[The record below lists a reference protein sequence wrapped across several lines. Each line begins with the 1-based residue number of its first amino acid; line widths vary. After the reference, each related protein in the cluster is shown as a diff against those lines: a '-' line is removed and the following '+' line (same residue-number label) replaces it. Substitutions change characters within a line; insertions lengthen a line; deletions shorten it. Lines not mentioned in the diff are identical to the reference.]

1 MDKDNIKNVILLL
14 DNNEKPKYVYIFR
27 EDAPPTREYYN
38 KSHEDL
44 LRELMNKNSVSSLKD
59 LVNLGIVKGI
69 TSTDSENIQKLD
81 DDFRR
86 ESESFTINNSTDNN
100 NLDSESEIK
109 KDPSNKKK
117 IVKGVVAT
125 TAAVAAIAG
134 GAVACT
140 RQEEK
145 KEEKTIDFNTASFEE
160 LMNSMS
166 ESSERR
172 IFSEN
177 VYNTME
183 TLNKKMLDE
192 NVFYMSVD
200 GEAVLQFT
208 SDEIIAAKLA
218 FNTYSDEQLKE
229 IFGMEELN
237 ADVLL
242 TNYQSFASK
251 MKAFAMS
258 GKQSSTISN
267 LIEDSENR
275 EWFEAVENSITAFNS
290 NLSNENADKV
300 IRTFAYFYS
309 HGINGIDNLEN
320 DKSSIN
326 CIKNLAL
333 NMVVGYSD
341 ANANTDYKKYL
352 VVSSEPSEFDSKYV
366 TNKLSQVQKG
376 EKLLQYIEIAN
387 KGVCT
392 TASVKTHFEN
402 AVSQLSELQNNQKNI
417 ATQALATVLLDE
429 KQSELGNK
437 VLYDVVNDTLKEE
450 INKTGNKKCI
460 EALETYNN
468 AIEGISK
475 DTPTFAQIK
484 VAINSELGPYKD
496 INTKQLYTS
505 EELENY
511 LITIVNNRHRG
522 VELTNSN
529 RSPEAD
535 ISREE
540 FNSMSKKE
548 QKEFI
553 KENGEVVSTKKTTT
567 SKEVSKNDL
576 TPSEKK
582 EAEKQEEELK
592 NIVVVEGNEYKA
604 DTAKAAL
611 DGQKDANDY
620 STSTNLDD
628 RVFRAYFEGKTVNY
642 DTYINESIPAM
653 NAAMAKHGYKD
664 ESEKTAYKN
673 TWKSEIKDRV
683 DHAIKFAKEGHIP
696 DSDKGKEEVKKKE
709 LEEIEKLNKQEQNN
723 SSNEENNN
731 NISNDKDNNSNNN
744 NNNTPVE
751 EVPIASET
759 PSEDNLLD
767 DPNINTTPPESD
779 AEIIGNDTVS
789 TSSIIE
795 VNDVPISYQTSVSEP
810 ANDGYEYNEDEI
822 IAASIEGF
830 EEAYKTYKKVR

>member
-14 DNNEKPKYVYIFR
+14 DNNEKPKDVYIFR

-109 KDPSNKKK
+109 KDPSKKKK
-117 IVKGVVAT
+117 IVKAVVAT
-125 TAAVAAIAG
+125 TAAVGAIAG

-218 FNTYSDEQLKE
+218 FNTYSGEQLKE

-237 ADVLL
+237 TDMLL
-242 TNYQSFASK
+242 KNYESFVGK
-251 MKAFAMS
+251 MKVFAMS
-258 GKQSSTISN
+258 GKQSSTVSN
-267 LIEDSENR
+267 LIENSENR
-275 EWFEAVENSITAFNS
+275 EWFETIENSITEFNS

-300 IRTFAYFYS
+300 IRTFIYSYS
-309 HGINGIDNLEN
+309 HGISGIDNLKN
-320 DKSSIN
+320 DESLPN
-326 CIKNLAL
+326 CIKNLAF
-333 NMVVGYSD
+333 NMIVGYSD

-352 VVSSEPSEFDSKYV
+352 VISSEPTEYDDEYI
-366 TNKLSQVQKG
+366 TNKLSQGQKG
-376 EKLLQYIEIAN
+376 EELRFYIEQSN
-387 KGVCT
+387 SGGCT
-392 TASVKTHFEN
+392 LSNVKEHFEKKV
-402 AVSQLSELQNNQKNI
+402 VSRLLVLQNNQKNK
-417 ATQALATVLLDE
+417 AKDALATVLAKE
-429 KQSELGNK
+429 NQAELGDK

-475 DTPTFAQIK
+475 DTPTFVQIK
-484 VAINSELGPYKD
+484 IAINSELGPYKN

-505 EELENY
+505 KELEDY
-511 LITIVNNRHRG
+511 LITITNNRHRG
-522 VELTNSN
+522 AELTNSN
-529 RSPEAD
+529 RNPEAD
-535 ISREE
+535 ISGKE
-540 FNSMSKKE
+540 FYSMNNKE
-548 QKEFI
+548 QRETI

-567 SKEVSKNDL
+567 SEEVSKNDL

-582 EAEKQEEELK
+582 EAEKQEEKLK
-592 NIVVVEGNEYKA
+592 NEVVVEGNEYKA

-611 DGQKDANDY
+611 DGQKDANNY
-620 STSTNLDD
+620 STSTNLPN
-628 RVFRAYFEGKTVNY
+628 RVLQAYRDGKTVNY
-642 DTYINESIPAM
+642 DTYINESNSSM

-673 TWKSEIKDRV
+673 AWKAEIKDRV
-683 DHAIKFAKEGHIP
+683 DYATKVAKE
-696 DSDKGKEEVKKKE
+696 EEEAKKKA
-709 LEEIEKLNKQEQNN
+709 LEEIEKLNKQEQNT

-731 NISNDKDNNSNNN
+731 NISSDKENNSNNN
-744 NNNTPVE
+744 NNTSVE
-751 EVPIASET
+751 EVPIISET

-767 DPNINTTPPESD
+767 DPNLNTTPAESD
-779 AEIIGNDTVS
+779 AEVIGNDTVS

-810 ANDGYEYNEDEI
+810 ANDGHEYTEDEI
-822 IAASIEGF
+822 KAISIKAVD
-830 EEAYKTYKKVR
+830 EAILKVYKKVR